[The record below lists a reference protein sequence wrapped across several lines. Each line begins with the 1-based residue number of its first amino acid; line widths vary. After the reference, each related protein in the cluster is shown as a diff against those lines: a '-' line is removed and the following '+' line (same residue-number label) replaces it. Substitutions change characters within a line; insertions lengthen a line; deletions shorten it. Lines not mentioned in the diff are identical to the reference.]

1 MDRKN
6 RPSAISP
13 IAAGPQPSVHVEQG
27 KVIASLPSGDSVEIL
42 LFGATVTSWKTN
54 GKERLW
60 LSTAAKLDGSK
71 PVRGGVPIVFPAFGP
86 PNKDH
91 VTGSLPQHGFA
102 RNSHWEY
109 LGKSSSESGAQGK
122 AGDDSIKLDFGL
134 STANLSEDTKK
145 AWPFGFGLVYSVT
158 LGKDSLQTMLN
169 VRNEGTEAFEFQFLL
184 HTYFRV
190 EDITRT
196 QINGLGSATYVD
208 KMLNATTHQQSTPS
222 LSIAGEVDRVYT
234 GLQQDTTSVVQE
246 GRPSLDIIRDNLAD
260 TVVWNPWIEKSK
272 GMGDFEP
279 KDGYK
284 TMVCVEVGAVE
295 GWQKLEPGETFEGG
309 MLVKAH

>member
-1 MDRKN
+1 
-6 RPSAISP
+6 
-13 IAAGPQPSVHVEQG
+13 
-27 KVIASLPSGDSVEIL
+27 
-42 LFGATVTSWKTN
+42 
-54 GKERLW
+54 
-60 LSTAAKLDGSK
+60 
-71 PVRGGVPIVFPAFGP
+71 
-86 PNKDH
+86 
-91 VTGSLPQHGFA
+91 
-102 RNSHWEY
+102 
-109 LGKSSSESGAQGK
+109 
-122 AGDDSIKLDFGL
+122 
-134 STANLSEDTKK
+134 
-145 AWPFGFGLVYSVT
+145 
-158 LGKDSLQTMLN
+158 
-169 VRNEGTEAFEFQFLL
+169 
-184 HTYFRV
+184 
-190 EDITRT
+190 
-196 QINGLGSATYVD
+196 
-208 KMLNATTHQQSTPS
+208 MLNATTHQQSTPS